1 MILMRPNKKV
11 RRERERE
18 RERVRMSKLMPV
30 RVRVRERDRPCCDV
44 TALSILS
51 LTKWEAADKFS
62 H

>member
-18 RERVRMSKLMPV
+18 RERVRV

>member
-1 MILMRPNKKV
+1 MILMRLNKKV

-18 RERVRMSKLMPV
+18 RE
-30 RVRVRERDRPCCDV
+30 RVRERDRPCCDV